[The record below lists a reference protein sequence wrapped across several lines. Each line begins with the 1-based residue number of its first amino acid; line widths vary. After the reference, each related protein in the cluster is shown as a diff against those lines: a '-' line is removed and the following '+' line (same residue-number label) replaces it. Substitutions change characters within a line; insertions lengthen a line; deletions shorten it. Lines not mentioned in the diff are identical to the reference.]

1 MVIVI
6 AKNFDTKFIGSY
18 FALDQLPKDRRVQ
31 IAVAGRSNVGKS
43 SLLNHLL
50 GHKKL
55 AKVSSTPGKTRSLNY
70 FLVNDQFYFVDLP
83 GYGYAKV
90 SKQMRKSWGELIE
103 GYLKKTPEL
112 IGLVF
117 LLDCRRDLNEDDNMM
132 FEWLAERQT
141 PVLMVITK
149 TDKISRHQTNLK
161 VRAVEN
167 IIGAPAIPYSV
178 KTGTGKQQL
187 IGSVLDLVAGQHERT
202 NEAH

>member
-1 MVIVI
+1 M
-6 AKNFDTKFIGSY
+6 GSY
-18 FALDQLPKDRRVQ
+18 FALDQLPKDRRLQ

-50 GHKKL
+50 GQKKL
-55 AKVSSTPGKTRSLNY
+55 AKVSSTPGKTRSLNF

-90 SKQMRKSWGELIE
+90 SKEMRKSWGQLIE
-103 GYLKKTPEL
+103 SYLKKTNEL
-112 IGLVF
+112 LGLVF

-149 TDKISRHQTNLK
+149 TDKISRHETNQK
-161 VRAVEN
+161 VRAIEEM
-167 IIGAPAIPYSV
+167 IGAPAIPYSV

-187 IGSVLDLVAGQHERT
+187 IGSVLNLVAGQKKRS

>member
-1 MVIVI
+1 M
-6 AKNFDTKFIGSY
+6 
-18 FALDQLPKDRRVQ
+18 
-31 IAVAGRSNVGKS
+31 GKS

-50 GHKKL
+50 GQKKL
-55 AKVSSTPGKTRSLNY
+55 AKVSSTPGKTRSLNF

-90 SKQMRKSWGELIE
+90 SKEMRKSWGQLIE
-103 GYLKKTPEL
+103 SYLKKTNEL
-112 IGLVF
+112 LGLVF

-149 TDKISRHQTNLK
+149 TDKISRHETNQK
-161 VRAVEN
+161 VRAIEEM
-167 IIGAPAIPYSV
+167 IGAPAIPYSV

-187 IGSVLDLVAGQHERT
+187 IGSVLNLVAGQKKRS